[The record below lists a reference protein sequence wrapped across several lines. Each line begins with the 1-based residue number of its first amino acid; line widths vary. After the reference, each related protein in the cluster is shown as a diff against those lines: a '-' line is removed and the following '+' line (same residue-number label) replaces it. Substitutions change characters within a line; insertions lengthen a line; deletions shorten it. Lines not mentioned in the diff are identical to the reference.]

1 MDDAGL
7 SGMRVEYGSA
17 ERDASADLDVD
28 ALADGW
34 VALLLRWIADAAA
47 AGSTEPNA
55 MVLATVDDG
64 RPVTRSVLCKSVD
77 AAGVTFYTNYDS
89 DKGRQLAEVPYAS
102 ATFPWYRLSRQAH
115 VRGAVH
121 KVSREDTEAYWA
133 ARPRGAQLGAWAS
146 QQSRPI
152 ASREELLAR
161 VVEVEARFA
170 DQEPIPAPP
179 HWGGYRIVPEVV
191 EFWQGR
197 RDRVHNRIR
206 AHADGRVERLQP

>member
-7 SGMRVEYGSA
+7 AGMRVEYGSV
-17 ERDASADLDVD
+17 ERDASADLDVS

-34 VALLLRWIADAAA
+34 VALMRRWIADAAD

-55 MVLATVDDG
+55 MVLATVEDG

-77 AAGVTFYTNYDS
+77 EAGVTFYTNYES
-89 DKGRQLAEVPYAS
+89 DKGRQLAEVPYAA
-102 ATFPWYRLSRQAH
+102 ATFPWYRLGRQAH
-115 VRGAVH
+115 VRGAVSQ
-121 KVSREDTEAYWA
+121 VSRAETEAYWA

-152 ASREELLAR
+152 ASREQLLAR
-161 VVEVEARFA
+161 VVAADARFA
-170 DQEPIPAPP
+170 GQERIPAPP
-179 HWGGYRIVPEVV
+179 HWGGYRIAPEIV